1 MKKNVPVPSDS
12 RVNESETQQV
22 YSVWDRKNRE
32 ERESLLCGG
41 VERKDVEGERKVERI
56 HTRVPNPNTS
66 IIYIQL
72 GWSDLNYSRREKE
85 RGQ

>member
-1 MKKNVPVPSDS
+1 MKKNVPSDS

-41 VERKDVEGERKVERI
+41 VERKDVEGEREREVERI

-66 IIYIQL
+66 KIIYTA
-72 GWSDLNYSRREKE
+72 WMD
-85 RGQ
+85 